1 MHAQIYTMGGSSGPS
16 IFTDDNNATFFLPL
30 PCKHNAKSGEVDPML
45 YDFTQQWN
53 VVEVVEA

>member
-1 MHAQIYTMGGSSGPS
+1 MGGSSGPS